1 MSTPIIQGPKG
12 TRDFYPE
19 DMSFLQHIF
28 DSWHRSCR
36 LYGFEQYEGPMFE
49 HLDLYTQ
56 KSGDEI
62 EKQLYSFEDKG
73 GRHIALRPELTPTL
87 ARMVAAQ
94 GTNLKRPVRWYSI
107 SRLFRYE
114 RMQKGRLREF
124 IQLNM
129 DILGVEDV
137 SADAELIAAAVDM
150 MRAFGFDE
158 SDFKARVS
166 SRTLL
171 EEMFLACGVGHERLS
186 GLYAL
191 LDKKNKIAPEEFER
205 ELYEVVGGGEVC
217 DRIKALF
224 NCSGIDEVER
234 FAASLWI
241 PTEVSIQPNPSV
253 STVSAQTAS
262 SVSTQSGS
270 SVPIKQTGSIDRLKK
285 LFSLIDAYGL
295 KDYVV
300 FDIGIVRGLAYYTG
314 FVFELFDINGG
325 FRAIAG
331 GGRYDKLVGLYG
343 GPPTP
348 AVGFAAGDVVL
359 GELIKAKSLAPKKLP
374 RSDVFI
380 VSIDGGAQAEA
391 INTARRLRSVNIS
404 CEFSLKDGMNI
415 GKQLKSA
422 DAAGSKYALFIGGD
436 EAKAGQMRLKDLA
449 NGNEELIDAGDMEAR
464 LAKLMEKGAY
474 FGGR

>member
-1 MSTPIIQGPKG
+1 MSNPIQQGPKG

-19 DMSFLQHIF
+19 DMAFQQYLF

-73 GRHIALRPELTPTL
+73 GRNIALRPELTPTL
-87 ARMVAAQ
+87 ARMVAAR

-137 SADAELIAAAVDM
+137 AADAELIAAAIDM
-150 MRAFGFDE
+150 TRAFGFDAG
-158 SDFKARVS
+158 DFKVRVS

-171 EEMFLACGVGHERLS
+171 EELFLLCGVERERLKA
-186 GLYAL
+186 LYAL
-191 LDKKNKIAPEEFER
+191 LDKKNKMPPEDFSR
-205 ELYEVVGGGEVC
+205 ELEAVAAQEDISG
-217 DRIKALF
+217 RISQLF
-224 NCSGIDEVER
+224 NCKGLDDIEK
-234 FAASLWI
+234 FARILTESQGLPELQAQLKSLGQL
-241 PTEVSIQPNPSV
+241 T
-253 STVSAQTAS
+253 
-262 SVSTQSGS
+262 
-270 SVPIKQTGSIDRLKK
+270 K
-285 LFSLIDAYGL
+285 LFSLLDDYGL
-295 KDYVV
+295 GEYVL

-314 FVFELFDINGG
+314 IVFELFDARGSM
-325 FRAIAG
+325 RAIAG
-331 GGRYDKLVGLYG
+331 GGRYDNLVSLYG

-359 GELIKAKSLAPKKLP
+359 GELIRAKSLAPSQPP
-374 RSDVFI
+374 RSDVFLI
-380 VSIDGGAQAEA
+380 SLDGGGGAAAIIKVAQ
-391 INTARRLRSVNIS
+391 RLRAAGVS
-404 CEFSLKDGMNI
+404 CEFSLKENLNV
-415 GKQLKSA
+415 GKQLKLA
-422 DAAGSKYALFIGGD
+422 DNANARYALFIGGD
-436 EAKAGQMRLKDLA
+436 EARDGKARVKNLA
-449 NGNEELIDAGDMEAR
+449 DGKEVLISEGEI
-464 LAKLMEKGAY
+464 EK
-474 FGGR
+474 FFKVKK